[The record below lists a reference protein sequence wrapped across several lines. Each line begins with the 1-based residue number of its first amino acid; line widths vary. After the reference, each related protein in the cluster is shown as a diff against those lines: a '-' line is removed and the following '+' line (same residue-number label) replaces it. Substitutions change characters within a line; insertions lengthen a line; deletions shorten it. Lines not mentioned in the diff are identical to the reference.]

1 MNGHENIV
9 LNAAELIAQSESM
22 KSLEEEYNA
31 MFSQVT
37 SVLNQMN
44 DGWSENLANNF
55 VGKIAT
61 AQKGFAKILE
71 MLQCGQSVAK
81 EAATSFEDINAVMA
95 RQISGAFSGLFESA
109 DFSSLAGLAGTG
121 INIDLVKQAFDKI
134 NPFKGTDF
142 EGAWD
147 QFKDTLGYIKGEDY
161 GDMITQLE
169 KDLFGTNYIDQL
181 KDGTKVISDLITGDM
196 KSDSIE
202 ALSNLLDLDAIGDKI
217 GFSDGTGMSIIVDG
231 LKKYFDPENPVTLDY
246 LEDMK
251 NVGEAFKNGD
261 YYEAIAGGFFHTLEG
276 STKIVS
282 SVLGDTAQ
290 GLIEHGLRE
299 SHLDVVIDA
308 LPMDEINNMFK
319 DYTGVDLTNAGN
331 VFVES
336 MSEVFSER
344 VDETIKGIPIVTE
357 FVGEQIGNGIEYVG
371 DALSNVGS
379 AIGDWFGF

>member
-95 RQISGAFSGLFESA
+95 RQISGAFSGLFESV

-147 QFKDTLGYIKGEDY
+147 QFKDTLGYIKGENY

-181 KDGTKVISDLITGDM
+181 KDSTKVISDFITGDM

-344 VDETIKGIPIVTE
+344 VDETIKGISIVTE